1 MNRLIMLI
9 AAIVLLAAPAAFAET
24 NGQEQTNTDI
34 VRTAG
39 TQAVTAVTSR
49 IATVAGAGARGVRP
63 TQVSKLDENGNFKFN
78 TDAQELGL
86 ASGDSAAN
94 IGIWGMGS
102 YINFSSSA
110 SGGRYDADYYSA
122 FVGVDW
128 RATSDLLIGIAGGY
142 GSMDLDKKG
151 WNNGTDNG
159 SLKTDHEW
167 TVLPYLAYNFTDSTI
182 LDAAFGYTASR
193 YADSDGTNTGH
204 YDATRLLTSIG
215 LTQNYTIDAW
225 TLSGRLGYM
234 YIDGDMG
241 SFSRGGTDIANPD
254 NYLGQITGEA
264 KAAYLYDFGL
274 EPYAALRYMYDVQT
288 SSTPVGSDYD
298 EFEGIL
304 GANWYL
310 RNDVTL
316 GLEGGASMGRKDYEA
331 YRGQLYLRYEF

>member
-1 MNRLIMLI
+1 MNRLILLV

-24 NGQEQTNTDI
+24 NGQEQANSDI
-34 VRTAG
+34 VRTSG
-39 TQAVTAVTSR
+39 TQAVMAITSR
-49 IATVAGAGARGVRP
+49 IATVAGAGARGGQV
-63 TQVSKLDENGNFKFN
+63 TQVSQLDDNGNFKFN
-78 TDAQELGL
+78 TNARDVGL
-86 ASGDSAAN
+86 ASGDAAAD

-122 FVGVDW
+122 FAGVDW

-142 GSMDLDKKG
+142 GSLDLDKKG
-151 WNNGTDNG
+151 WNNGTDDG
-159 SLKTDHEW
+159 SLKTDYEW
-167 TVLPYLAYNFTDSTI
+167 TVLPYLAYNFTENTI

-193 YADSDGTNTGH
+193 YADSDGSDTGH

-215 LTQNYTIDAW
+215 LSQNYIIDAW
-225 TLSGRLGYM
+225 TLTGRLGYM

-241 SFSRGGTDIANPD
+241 TFSRGGTDIANPD
-254 NYLGQITGEA
+254 NYLGQISGEA

-274 EPYAALRYMYDVQT
+274 EPYVSLRYMYDVQT

-304 GANWYL
+304 GANWYV
-310 RNDVTL
+310 DDAVTL
-316 GLEGGASMGRKDYEA
+316 GLEGGASMGRTDYEA
-331 YRGQLYLRYEF
+331 YRGQFFVRYEF